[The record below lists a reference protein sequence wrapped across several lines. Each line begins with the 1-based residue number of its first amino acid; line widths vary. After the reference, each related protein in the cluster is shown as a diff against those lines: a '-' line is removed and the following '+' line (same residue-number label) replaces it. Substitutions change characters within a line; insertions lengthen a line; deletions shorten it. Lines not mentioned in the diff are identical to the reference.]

1 MRKIKEEE
9 LEEIAEE
16 IFENPNTV
24 YICFEDD
31 EYYSFTSTSNCVGEH
46 ILFEISPYCY
56 QDSTLEEIKEDILW
70 KLEDKIRI

>member
-1 MRKIKEEE
+1 MRKITEKE

-16 IFENPNTV
+16 IEGNPNTV

-31 EYYSFTSTSNCVGEH
+31 EYYSFTSTSNCAGEH

-56 QDSTLEEIKEDILW
+56 QDSTLEEIKEDLSW
-70 KLEDKIRI
+70 KLENKIRI

>member
-1 MRKIKEEE
+1 MREITEEE
-9 LEEIAEE
+9 LKEIVEE

-31 EYYSFTSTSNCVGEH
+31 EYYSFASTSNCVGEQ
-46 ILFEISPYCY
+46 ILFEISPYYY

-70 KLEDKIRI
+70 RLENY